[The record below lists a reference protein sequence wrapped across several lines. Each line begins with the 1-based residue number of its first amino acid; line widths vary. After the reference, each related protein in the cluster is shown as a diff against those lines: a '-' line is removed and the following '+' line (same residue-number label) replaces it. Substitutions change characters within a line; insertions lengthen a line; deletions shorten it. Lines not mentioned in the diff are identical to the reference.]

1 MIENVPQVDVE
12 NVQKRINELKTLRL
26 EQDGLKQEL
35 YSNNSTNES
44 IIENVNQNIGELTEL
59 ENTYRMMKTLADTAN
74 GKLNGKEHIS
84 LETYVQTAYFD
95 RIIERANTR
104 LMIMSNGQYELL
116 RRTSFSG
123 NAQTGLELDVHDHF
137 NGTKRDVRSLSG
149 GEQFKASL
157 SLALGLSDEI
167 QESAGG
173 IQLDT
178 MFVDEGFGSLDDS
191 SLQQALKALNE
202 LTKGNRL
209 IGIISHVPELKK
221 IDKQIVVTKDA
232 ENYSRVSIIA

>member
-1 MIENVPQVDVE
+1 VPNISQE
-12 NVQKRINELKTLRL
+12 EA
-26 EQDGLKQEL
+26 EQSITGLKQQKTDKEL
-35 YSNNSTNES
+35 
-44 IIENVNQNIGELTEL
+44 IIEKLHTNNAINSDVIRNVTLTIKELANIEKE
-59 ENTYRMMKTLADTAN
+59 YQMKKSLSDTAN
-74 GKLNGKEHIS
+74 GQLSKKEHIS

-95 RIIERANTR
+95 RIIQRANTR
-104 LMIMSNGQYELL
+104 LMIMSGGQYELC

-123 NAQTGLELDVHDHF
+123 SAQTGLELDVVDHY

-167 QESAGG
+167 QTSAGG

-178 MFVDEGFGSLDDS
+178 MFVDEGFGSLDEN

-202 LTKGNRL
+202 LTEGNRL
-209 IGIISHVPELKK
+209 IGIISHVAELKK
-221 IDKQIVVTKDA
+221 IDRQIVVTKD
-232 ENYSRVSIIA
+232 NKDFSSISYKF